1 MGSHSA
7 EKVWS
12 SVKSVFILLFQI
24 VKPSGSEQ
32 NGSQSRK
39 LGRTQQPIGVCW
51 RQVGCDRLFCH
62 LVWTLQNDSPKLE
75 EWSASMPNVV
85 FLKVD
90 VDEAEDVAAEYSIQ
104 AMPTFIFMKNKAKVG
119 DLCGANA
126 DKLKELIT
134 THA

>member
-1 MGSHSA
+1 MVHKVGSLDELNSQLASA
-7 EKVWS
+7 
-12 SVKSVFILLFQI
+12 
-24 VKPSGSEQ
+24 GD
-32 NGSQSRK
+32 K
-39 LGRTQQPIGVCW
+39 LVVIDFFATWCGPCKMIA
-51 RQVGCDRLFCH
+51 
-62 LVWTLQNDSPKLE
+62 PKLE

>member
-1 MGSHSA
+1 MGSHS

-32 NGSQSRK
+32 NGSQSWK

-51 RQVGCDRLFCH
+51 RQVGCIDFFATWCGPCKMIA
-62 LVWTLQNDSPKLE
+62 PKLE